1 MKIITDKNKIDE
13 VLNRGVENIYPNRE
27 ALEKVL
33 LSGKKLRI
41 YNGIDPTGKL
51 HIGHSVVLKKLR
63 QFQDLG
69 HEVIVLIGD
78 FTARIGDPTDKSAVR
93 KKLSKAQV
101 EKNARDYK
109 KLIGKILDLKKAN
122 VRFLHNEEWT
132 NKLRPEDML
141 ELASYFT
148 VSRLLER
155 DMFQSRLKEG
165 KEIYLHEFLYP
176 IFQAYD
182 SVTMDVDMEIG
193 GNDQTFNMLAGRTLM
208 KKMKNKEKFVLTT
221 KLLIDPSG
229 KKMGKT
235 EGNMINLDEAA
246 EAMYGKIMSWPDK
259 LIGVAFEI
267 CTGVTM
273 VEVAKIK
280 DELKAGKVNPR
291 DLKMRLAYEVVKIYH
306 GEKVAA
312 KAQENFIKV
321 FQKKELPEEIKIV
334 EVKNFGI
341 IKDEVLAGVLL
352 IAGLATSKSEAKR
365 LILQGGIR
373 VNNEIVKDIN
383 YKITELRN
391 EILIQ
396 RGKGQFIK
404 IKIKKV

>member
-1 MKIITDKNKIDE
+1 
-13 VLNRGVENIYPNRE
+13 
-27 ALEKVL
+27 
-33 LSGKKLRI
+33 
-41 YNGIDPTGKL
+41 
-51 HIGHSVVLKKLR
+51 
-63 QFQDLG
+63 
-69 HEVIVLIGD
+69 
-78 FTARIGDPTDKSAVR
+78 
-93 KKLSKAQV
+93 
-101 EKNARDYK
+101 
-109 KLIGKILDLKKAN
+109 
-122 VRFLHNEEWT
+122 
-132 NKLRPEDML
+132 
-141 ELASYFT
+141 